1 VLKNRRLFARIHCST
16 SCNTDLGCE
25 STTGNIDD
33 ILSAVNGIVCIGV
46 TAGEGLQH
54 FKIGFVPSIPRVHTD
69 CVLHYF
75 TNPILQAV
83 AKLGWKTPTL
93 IQAHAIREARTGKDL
108 LARARTGSGKT
119 GAYALAI
126 LNTLL
131 VEKKVCN
138 LSKYHAAPCNF
149 CPQKLY
155 PLPSP
160 SYCIQKRTRSFG
172 F

>member
-1 VLKNRRLFARIHCST
+1 MRG
-16 SCNTDLGCE
+16 CNT
-25 STTGNIDD
+25 SKVV
-33 ILSAVNGIVCIGV
+33 LSSS
-46 TAGEGLQH
+46 
-54 FKIGFVPSIPRVHTD
+54 FPRVLTD
-69 CVLHYF
+69 FVLHYF
-75 TNPILQAV
+75 TNSILQAV

-138 LSKYHAAPCNF
+138 L
-149 CPQKLY
+149 
-155 PLPSP
+155 
-160 SYCIQKRTRSFG
+160 T
-172 F
+172 